1 MKNNNALIVFILI
14 LFGCSESS
22 KHRKP
27 VVEASV
33 ISKSMINWLYYERD
47 NMNWSADYLALDE
60 RLQPITKE
68 NFLKRLI
75 TGKYLPLKLVTTDS
89 NLYYQLY
96 PLNNTPNENEI
107 GEVISNKAKIEFQY
121 FKMAGI
127 YLPKFNFIDIDGNIY
142 NKNTV
147 KGKTL
152 IINCWFIHCKSCVAE
167 IPQLNTIVSNESSSK
182 KFIFLGLAF
191 DSTKALRQFL
201 TTKKFEY
208 NVIPGME
215 DYLINELKIS
225 GYPTHIVV
233 DSNGIIIKVI
243 DSKLSELLDVIKKMA
258 S

>member
-1 MKNNNALIVFILI
+1 MKNYSSLMVFILI

-22 KHRKP
+22 KHGKP

-33 ISKSMINWLYYERD
+33 VSKSMINWLYYERD

-60 RLQPITKE
+60 RRQPITKE
-68 NFLKRLI
+68 DFLNRLI
-75 TGKYLPLKLVTTDS
+75 TGNYLPLRLVTTDS

-107 GEVISNKAKIEFQY
+107 GEVISNKAKTEFQY
-121 FKMAGI
+121 FKMAGT

-167 IPQLNTIVSNESSSK
+167 ISQLNTIVSNDSSSK

-191 DSTKALRQFL
+191 DSTKALRKFL
-201 TTKKFEY
+201 TKKEFKY
-208 NVIPGME
+208 NVIPEME
-215 DYLINELKIS
+215 NYLMDDLKIS

-233 DSNGIIIKVI
+233 DSNGIIIKVV
-243 DSKLSELLDVIKKMA
+243 DNKLSELLDVIKKIK